1 MFRVF
6 ILFGFGFYL
15 MQLHISGDIS
25 KY

>member
-15 MQLHISGDIS
+15 MQLHISGDI
-25 KY
+25 

>member
-25 KY
+25 

>member
-15 MQLHISGDIS
+15 MQLHISG
-25 KY
+25 

>member
-15 MQLHISGDIS
+15 MQLHISGD
-25 KY
+25 